1 MLFFIIYNV
10 SKQAAEMAQQR
21 KGLTLSLIT
30 SDSPYNGENWFL
42 QVVLWPLQVYTHVH
56 THAPPPIYTHAHMCT
71 HTHTHAYKYIQR
83 DKEKF
88 CVKLS
93 DKAQT

>member
-1 MLFFIIYNV
+1 
-10 SKQAAEMAQQR
+10 MAQQR

-71 HTHTHAYKYIQR
+71 HTHTHTHTCKYTMIVNKSYQSFGVNR
-83 DKEKF
+83 LF
-88 CVKLS
+88 CSERK
-93 DKAQT
+93 Q